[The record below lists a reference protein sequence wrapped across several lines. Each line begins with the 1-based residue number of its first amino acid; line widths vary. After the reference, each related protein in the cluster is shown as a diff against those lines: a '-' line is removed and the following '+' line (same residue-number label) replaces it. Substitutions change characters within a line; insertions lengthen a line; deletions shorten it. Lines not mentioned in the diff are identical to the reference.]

1 MAEAFYE
8 DEDNLKKL
16 CDFLRG
22 KEGPAVRE
30 AIEMDKRVY
39 YLKGESSESV
49 GSPSERNAE
58 SATCGNAFV
67 CTCGAYVSFTL
78 HMFLTIDIQ
87 LLWPNGIVDR
97 SNQINIDRRKAG
109 EFPR

>member
-49 GSPSERNAE
+49 GRS
-58 SATCGNAFV
+58 GNAGSASV
-67 CTCGAYVSFTL
+67 GMHSFALYECASTL
-78 HMFLTIDIQ
+78 WDLRFIMLCIFLTTDIE
-87 LLWPNGIVDR
+87 LV
-97 SNQINIDRRKAG
+97 A
-109 EFPR
+109 

>member
-8 DEDNLKKL
+8 NEDNLKNL

-39 YLKGESSESV
+39 YLKGESRR
-49 GSPSERNAE
+49 SPSEVRVEMREVQVWE
-58 SATCGNAFV
+58 SIRLHYRCA
-67 CTCGAYVSFTL
+67 STL
-78 HMFLTIDIQ
+78 WVLRFIHSVHI
-87 LLWPNGIVDR
+87 
-97 SNQINIDRRKAG
+97 SNHLYPTSVTQWYC
-109 EFPR
+109 

>member
-8 DEDNLKKL
+8 NEENLKKL

-39 YLKGESSESV
+39 YLKGKSSPTHTHTCDTLFAVRWLTSTYLVPV
-49 GSPSERNAE
+49 GNTA
-58 SATCGNAFV
+58 
-67 CTCGAYVSFTL
+67 
-78 HMFLTIDIQ
+78 
-87 LLWPNGIVDR
+87 
-97 SNQINIDRRKAG
+97 
-109 EFPR
+109 